1 MLQQQ
6 WGIFFCLVLLFQL
19 CKVAGGFKME
29 HAGKWFIH
37 AVASNSEATIRIF
50 NSLDSA
56 VYQITPL
63 DDKKMV
69 AIKGSFRLKELP
81 NCKPFE
87 WTHKIN
93 NKEVDKGRSPT
104 ITDEGRKE
112 FEQRAKSMNFDEM
125 VVFEPTKGH
134 HSLSHSHRPGIML
147 KAQEQDLNPQLSDS
161 RYRGVQA
168 VTKS

>member
-93 NKEVDKGRSPT
+93 NKEVDKDPNKAIFVVETSEEGSKPLKLLAYYGRSPT

-125 VVFEPTKGH
+125 VVFEPTKE
-134 HSLSHSHRPGIML
+134 PCKI
-147 KAQEQDLNPQLSDS
+147 
-161 RYRGVQA
+161 
-168 VTKS
+168 